1 MAETINVTM
10 PDGRVVPFPATMP
23 REEIEAVIREFYGT
37 KAPAAAEPE
46 PSAMDTAIGLGK
58 AGASGLALGLEF
70 MAKVPDYAAS
80 GLSFLLEKPME
91 YAGLERITPEQR
103 QQIPKYFRPT
113 DRDVISEAAEKL
125 TGGGIRYEGKT
136 DLEKLVQAG
145 GEGLPFGALGGARA
159 ALVEGVL
166 PSMASEKAGQIFEGS
181 ALEPIARLVA
191 GMGTPAAIEG
201 SRRLFKTGQLSVPAP
216 ASAEQLARDKVLS
229 EKGILGT
236 VGQIADDPVLMAREA
251 ATQVGRDLNEKQL
264 EAFTSEALKLA
275 GINATRATADVLDDA
290 FVQAGK
296 QFDDVAAKANI
307 PIDENLAMSFRQPID
322 DFLNTIGTPTIP
334 KVIRDIADEFTGLQ
348 AAGREITGKEYQ
360 SIAQKL
366 RTLKGRPTPELKMLG
381 KQLEEV
387 MVEALGNNLGA
398 KDLAKYSQLKTQ
410 YRNLDTLT
418 NAVDVRSG
426 LISPSA
432 L

>member
-1 MAETINVTM
+1 
-10 PDGRVVPFPATMP
+10 
-23 REEIEAVIREFYGT
+23 
-37 KAPAAAEPE
+37 
-46 PSAMDTAIGLGK
+46 
-58 AGASGLALGLEF
+58 
-70 MAKVPDYAAS
+70 
-80 GLSFLLEKPME
+80 
-91 YAGLERITPEQR
+91 
-103 QQIPKYFRPT
+103 
-113 DRDVISEAAEKL
+113 
-125 TGGGIRYEGKT
+125 
-136 DLEKLVQAG
+136 
-145 GEGLPFGALGGARA
+145 
-159 ALVEGVL
+159 
-166 PSMASEKAGQIFEGS
+166 
-181 ALEPIARLVA
+181 
-191 GMGTPAAIEG
+191 
-201 SRRLFKTGQLSVPAP
+201 
-216 ASAEQLARDKVLS
+216 VLS
-229 EKGILGT
+229 ERGILGS
-236 VGQIADDPVLMAREA
+236 VGQIADDPILMAREA

-296 QFDDVAAKANI
+296 QFDDVAAKASI
-307 PIDENLAMSFRQPID
+307 PIDENLVVAFRQPID

-387 MVEALGNNLGA
+387 MVEALGNSLSA

-418 NAVDVRSG
+418 NAVDVGSG

-432 L
+432 LLRGEVSKSGKRSVARGQMDLAELAKEAKMLKPLPQSGTAPRSVAEGAFSGAMTAIPTTIGVGAATGGDLLQTLSAGGIAGLAGAVGAAKNRTMNEMIGSQYGQDFLRQYLMGRGRPLMSPLPAGGLLQQYGQD